1 MGRSVRIPKEKLLQT
16 GLEMIIKDGYSSINI
31 TSLARE
37 AGCSTQPVAWHFGN
51 MENFR
56 RELSAYAQN
65 YVNEKMRS
73 DSRNPLLSFL
83 HTGKVYVDMA
93 FDEPKLVSFIRL
105 GESGTHFAE
114 GTGFVFDDR
123 RNSALAAEIAK
134 KFGISESDA
143 AEFMQAAMIFTH
155 GITTLISTGVMS
167 CERERA
173 YEMLTD
179 FGITYLK
186 GIGVPK
192 EIADKA
198 YSV

>member
-56 RELSAYAQN
+56 KELAAYAQN

-73 DSRNPLLSFL
+73 DTKDPLMSFL
-83 HTGKVYVDMA
+83 HTGKVIIDMA

-105 GESGTHFAE
+105 SESGTEFSE
-114 GTGFVFDDR
+114 GTGFVFDDK
-123 RNSALAAEIAK
+123 RNAALASDIAR
-134 KFGISESDA
+134 KFGIPESA
-143 AEFMQAAMIFTH
+143 AAGFMQAAMVYTH
-155 GITTLISTGVMS
+155 GLSTLISTGLLS
-167 CERERA
+167 CEKSGA
-173 YEMLTD
+173 YKMLTD
-179 FGITYLK
+179 FGVVYLK
-186 GIGVPK
+186 GLGVP
-192 EIADKA
+192 ESIAEKA
-198 YSV
+198 YD